1 MNPIKHLVVFDF
13 DGTLFK
19 SPRRPAKWR
28 GKWWGNP
35 VSLEEPLVP
44 PIPGDSW
51 WNDEICERAF
61 EHLSDKECWVVMLTG
76 RKELFSNR
84 VNELLSQKGLGFPY
98 VGLADEGGAAESKL
112 AHIKGIIYD
121 NPYINYITFYDDREE
136 HLPIF
141 KEFCNDNNLGCEIV
155 HVPEAYTMTEGEQET
170 QKRKLF
176 VLIGPPGVG
185 KSTWIRDNVEFSSSI
200 IISRDAIVDKV
211 AEENGLTYNDMW
223 KNDPKIEELNKR
235 ISNVL
240 QRDIEAAAKSE
251 KDVIIDMT
259 NMNVKTR
266 KQWLNKF
273 NRNKFTRVAV
283 DFMIDKSNME
293 KLIKINKDRDEQLRI
308 QGKSKKI
315 SRDVILSMLDR
326 YEKPTE
332 EEGFDRVTK
341 INVDDRIGK
350 ISE

>member
-1 MNPIKHLVVFDF
+1 MNVIKHLVIFDF

-19 SPRRPAKWR
+19 SPRRPNKWR
-28 GKWWGNP
+28 GKWWGNTA
-35 VSLEEPLVP
+35 SLMEPLVP
-44 PIPGDSW
+44 PVPDGSW
-51 WNDEICERAF
+51 WNNEICERAF
-61 EHLSDKECWVVMLTG
+61 EHLSDKECYVIMLTG

-84 VNELLSQKGLGFPY
+84 VKELLSQKELGFPY
-98 VGLADEGGAAESKL
+98 IGLADDGGAAESKL
-112 AHIKGIIYD
+112 AHVKSLLSN
-121 NPYINYITFYDDREE
+121 NPYIDYITFYDDREE
-136 HLPIF
+136 HFPIF
-141 KEFCNDNNLGCEIV
+141 KEFCNDNNLGCKII
-155 HVPEAYTMTEGEQET
+155 HVPEAYTMIEGQEDI
-170 QKRKLF
+170 QKKKLF

-185 KSTWIRDNVEFSSSI
+185 KSTWIKNNVQFNSSTV
-200 IISRDAIVDKV
+200 ISRDAIVDRV

-235 ISNVL
+235 ISNML
-240 QRDIEAAAKSE
+240 QRNIEEAAKSE
-251 KDVIIDMT
+251 KDIIIDMT

-273 NRNKFTRVAV
+273 NRNRFTRVAV

-293 KLIKINKDRDEQLRI
+293 KLIKINQDRDEQLRT

-315 SRDVILSMLDR
+315 SRDVILSMLNR
-326 YEKPTE
+326 YERPTE

-350 ISE
+350 ITI